1 MDFFHLTVCKI
12 YCSNNPIIH
21 LLGGTLPVGNMEV
34 NSISCLTLVNQVAL
48 VSNDKPTLLDID
60 DLSDEEDS
68 QGNVK
73 PRFDERNKCF
83 ELDSCLGF
91 GKVCLVYKEI
101 ASGIAVFYLTSCK
114 INCFLSVSYP
124 KLLI

>member
-1 MDFFHLTVCKI
+1 M
-12 YCSNNPIIH
+12 
-21 LLGGTLPVGNMEV
+21 
-34 NSISCLTLVNQVAL
+34 NQVAL
-48 VSNDKPTLLDID
+48 VLDDKPTLLDID

-114 INCFLSVSYP
+114 INYLLSVSYP
-124 KLLI
+124 KLLSLTRNILHIYSKVTIVYGIHVKILQMYFFNFYSWSHRLQS